1 MAAVRRKHRAACHSC
16 GWRQQLIKDRMR
28 GESFQRWAA
37 RNMDNSLFASLLDI
51 VQVILGVLVTLL
63 YFQKNWSAWD
73 TSIDDPV
80 LRIIHAVYGTLFLL
94 DYLLRL
100 YAADNMETYV
110 FSPLA
115 MIELVSIP
123 SQFVDVV
130 FSEAQ
135 NRDNYIL
142 FGAMKC
148 LRPFRCLRCFRLLSF
163 AKTARMRETGM
174 LFFAVLAII
183 ICFGAVQQAMEACFC
198 NDLPGLDPSNCSIVD
213 RNTTGHCQDMEI
225 YNAMYFVVITIAT
238 LGYGDIAPKSTY
250 GRIIVIILII
260 ASTVLLPLQIST
272 LSDVL
277 NRDTEYDKAYTAR
290 REQSPHVLICGEVTS
305 GALDFFL
312 RQFLHPNNLNWKDK
326 VVILCP
332 SLPSHNLKR
341 VLLNA
346 AYEQRVM
353 YLQGSAML
361 DADLKRASAA
371 TARLCFVLTNQ
382 QARDADRSDTSSN
395 FLTISLRRFNKH
407 LPIFVQVLK
416 TDNIRHVHLSG
427 ANNIVCLDQLKLGI
441 LARSCVLPGV
451 SAFVC
456 SILFA
461 FRPFRGVERS
471 HVWASDFLRGC
482 SNDIYDVRVPLFLDG
497 LVSFAFLAYVLF
509 QEFGIVPIG
518 MGHNEEYRLFPAKT
532 RVRCDYK
539 VYILSTSPDCSRRVD
554 AISLSLLQKYQT
566 MLDNF
571 DEISR
576 AWNKHSFSSKLAT
589 RVQRSSRR
597 LLTRTTHRQSLVHS
611 SFYSIKSN
619 GRGSEADSE
628 ASHKSSIVVPCT
640 TETDV
645 PSATRD
651 ESTTHD
657 ATEPFI
663 STASQPTSFLPLP
676 KVVEGDDESPEKS
689 LLPSQ
694 LNPAKRLPPLHVA
707 SPLPVPEES
716 SAAQAA
722 PEAVNGRSNSQLS
735 LDYLSFLTTHVPDDL
750 RDHILLC
757 GMPNMLHD
765 FVAPLRQPSRPQKK
779 FAPVVPIVVLSATP
793 ISEKQHASIAHF
805 KHVYFL
811 HGSPLHL
818 SVLTAARAAKS
829 KSVVIL
835 SSTNDDDCD
844 DEPDLVDE
852 NMIDTDALT
861 LYRFVTEFCET
872 NHHPDMPL
880 PRILIVL
887 NRPSSLRFVKDE
899 HNKEPADEETIEILR
914 QHKRQV
920 LSRSDDPLDSIC
932 TPIFASGKVFFPN
945 ALDALLGTCD
955 KNGSVIDLMYLFI
968 LGEPPRG
975 DEAGRC
981 LDQITIPPTLWGR
994 PYGACFES
1002 LLLHHN
1008 ILCLGLYRPQ
1018 AKQNSYV
1025 YVNPSAD
1032 VFVTP
1037 KDILFVL
1044 R

>member
-1 MAAVRRKHRAACHSC
+1 M
-16 GWRQQLIKDRMR
+16 
-28 GESFQRWAA
+28 
-37 RNMDNSLFASLLDI
+37 
-51 VQVILGVLVTLL
+51 
-63 YFQKNWSAWD
+63 
-73 TSIDDPV
+73 
-80 LRIIHAVYGTLFLL
+80 
-94 DYLLRL
+94 
-100 YAADNMETYV
+100 
-110 FSPLA
+110 
-115 MIELVSIP
+115 
-123 SQFVDVV
+123 
-130 FSEAQ
+130 
-135 NRDNYIL
+135 
-142 FGAMKC
+142 
-148 LRPFRCLRCFRLLSF
+148 
-163 AKTARMRETGM
+163 
-174 LFFAVLAII
+174 
-183 ICFGAVQQAMEACFC
+183 
-198 NDLPGLDPSNCSIVD
+198 
-213 RNTTGHCQDMEI
+213 
-225 YNAMYFVVITIAT
+225 
-238 LGYGDIAPKSTY
+238 
-250 GRIIVIILII
+250 
-260 ASTVLLPLQIST
+260 ST
-272 LSDVL
+272 LV
-277 NRDTEYDKAYTAR
+277 
-290 REQSPHVLICGEVTS
+290 
-305 GALDFFL
+305 
-312 RQFLHPNNLNWKDK
+312 
-326 VVILCP
+326 
-332 SLPSHNLKR
+332 
-341 VLLNA
+341 
-346 AYEQRVM
+346 
-353 YLQGSAML
+353 
-361 DADLKRASAA
+361 
-371 TARLCFVLTNQ
+371 
-382 QARDADRSDTSSN
+382 
-395 FLTISLRRFNKH
+395 
-407 LPIFVQVLK
+407 PIFVQVLK

-461 FRPFRGVERS
+461 FRPFRGVDRS

-482 SNDIYDVRVPLFLDG
+482 SNDVYDVRVPRFLDG

-509 QEFGIVPIG
+509 QEFGIVPIA
-518 MGHNEEYRLFPAKT
+518 MGHNDEYRLFPAKT

-539 VYILSTSPDCSRRVD
+539 VYILSTSPDCSRRVG
-554 AISLSLLQKYQT
+554 ALSLTLLQKYQT

-571 DEISR
+571 DEITR
-576 AWNKHSFSSKLAT
+576 AWNKHSFTSKLAT
-589 RVQRSSRR
+589 RVQQSSRR
-597 LLTRTTHRQSLVHS
+597 LLLTRTTHRTSLVDS

-619 GRGSEADSE
+619 GRASEADSD
-628 ASHKSSIVVPCT
+628 ASHRSSIVVPCT

-645 PSATRD
+645 PTNGD
-651 ESTTHD
+651 DGTTQD
-657 ATEPFI
+657 ATEPFV
-663 STASQPTSFLPLP
+663 SAAPQPTSFQPLP
-676 KVVEGDDESPEKS
+676 KVIEGDDESSEKMP
-689 LLPSQ
+689 LPSQ
-694 LNPAKRLPPLHVA
+694 PHPAKRLPPLNVA
-707 SPLPVPEES
+707 SATPPPDA
-716 SAAQAA
+716 SATQ
-722 PEAVNGRSNSQLS
+722 VVVQQDKNSRSNSQLS
-735 LDYLSFLTTHVPDDL
+735 LDYLSFLTTRVPDDL
-750 RDHILLC
+750 EDHILLC

-765 FVAPLRQPSRPQKK
+765 FVAPLRQPNRPQKK
-779 FAPVVPIVVLSATP
+779 FAAVVPIVVLSATP

-818 SVLTAARAAKS
+818 HVLTTACAAKS

-872 NHHPDMPL
+872 SRHPDMPL

-899 HNKEPADEETIEILR
+899 HNKEPADEETVEILR
-914 QHKRQV
+914 AHKRQV

-955 KNGSVIDLMYLFI
+955 KHGSIIDLMYLFI

-994 PYGACFES
+994 PYGACFEN

-1018 AKQNSYV
+1018 TQQNSYV